1 MEQYARS
8 AHFHEYM
15 RKEQF
20 NQSINDDVE
29 LVSMNAQRYVL
40 QSLSSYLNSQF

>member
-1 MEQYARS
+1 MEQYARI

-20 NQSINDDVE
+20 NKSINDDI
-29 LVSMNAQRYVL
+29 
-40 QSLSSYLNSQF
+40 

>member
-1 MEQYARS
+1 MNQYAGS

-20 NQSINDDVE
+20 NQSINDDIQP
-29 LVSMNAQRYVL
+29 VSMTDYR
-40 QSLSSYLNSQF
+40 SYPNSFVAS

>member
-1 MEQYARS
+1 MNQYARA

-20 NQSINDDVE
+20 NKSINDDINQI
-29 LVSMNAQRYVL
+29 SMSGYR
-40 QSLSSYLNSQF
+40 SQPNFAKVP

>member
-1 MEQYARS
+1 MEQYARV

-20 NQSINDDVE
+20 AQSRTTIF
-29 LVSMNAQRYVL
+29 SQPQRL
-40 QSLSSYLNSQF
+40 LISL